1 MTLRK
6 KLFLNILIP
15 IGLAMAMI
23 GFIIVQTFDIQTT
36 AQDDTELLLAVK
48 ELEQSLVV
56 ASQSLNNY
64 TFLDSEAN
72 KNEALSILK
81 ETKVNLEKLSTI
93 AKISEHKTIIK
104 KIEDKYDALAKAS
117 EAAFLAHNRPE
128 IKKQAIRISGILN
141 DMYLLKKETNEWYK
155 ETNDLATQK
164 ISFITTTTI
173 IGSILL
179 LIATII
185 FSYVATKRITKPIN
199 RIVDCA
205 QLVAAGNLTIDTSSL
220 PYKEGSRNEVDQ
232 LTENFSKMIVSLK
245 STVQS
250 IDHVGKN
257 VGLFTKDVT
266 SYIDTVNEGNKQIA
280 TSTDELAKGSL
291 TISEDIQ
298 SAAILMNT
306 MADQFTTVQETS
318 EQSAVNGSK
327 ALTAVQN
334 GRSSLEKQSSIAKD
348 ISSTSVNI
356 KEAVTQFSQFTT
368 EIEGAANAVH
378 AIADQTNLLALN
390 AAIEAARAG
399 EAGKGFAIVA
409 EEVKKLS
416 HETEKATSLISSMVT
431 HIQDGITLIL
441 STAEHGHQ
449 LSNEQLQSMTDTEKS
464 FEAIATHVLDI
475 NDQLQLLTNDME
487 QTSEMSKQMNSA
499 IENISA
505 ITEETAAGTEEIS
518 ASTQEQ
524 LGSFEKISEKVSELQ
539 EMTNTLTVE
548 LKKFTLS

>member
-6 KLFLNILIP
+6 KLFMNILIP
-15 IGLAMAMI
+15 IVLAMAMI

-36 AQDDTELLLAVK
+36 AQDDTELLLSVK
-48 ELEQSLVV
+48 ELEQSLVL

-72 KNEALSILK
+72 KNEALSTLQ

-93 AKISEHKTIIK
+93 AKIAEHKAIIK
-104 KIEDKYDALAKAS
+104 KIGGKYDKLEKAS
-117 EAAFLAHNRPE
+117 EAGFLAHNRPE
-128 IKKQAIRISGILN
+128 IKKQSIRISGILN

-164 ISFITTTTI
+164 ISFITTSTI
-173 IGSILL
+173 IGSIFL

-185 FSYVATKRITKPIN
+185 FSYAATKKITNPIN

-220 PYKEGSRNEVDQ
+220 PYKKGSRNEVDQ
-232 LTENFSKMIVSLK
+232 LTEHFSKMIVSLK

-266 SYIDTVNEGNKQIA
+266 SYIETVNEGSKQIA

-298 SAAILMNT
+298 STAILMNT

-318 EQSAVNGSK
+318 EQSAVNGNK

-348 ISSTSVNI
+348 ISSTSINI
-356 KEAVTQFSQFTT
+356 KEAVTQFSQFTI

-409 EEVKKLS
+409 QEVKKLS
-416 HETEKATSLISSMVT
+416 HETEKATTFISSMVT
-431 HIQDGITLIL
+431 QIQDGITRIL

-449 LSNEQLQSMTDTEKS
+449 LSKEQLQSMTDTEKS
-464 FEAIATHVLDI
+464 FEVIATHVLDI
-475 NDQLQLLTNDME
+475 NDQLKDLTQDME
-487 QTSEMSKQMNSA
+487 KTSEMSQHMNNA

-524 LGSFEKISEKVSELQ
+524 LGSFKKISEKISELQ
-539 EMTNTLTVE
+539 EMTNTLSVE
-548 LKKFTLS
+548 LKKFTL

>member
-6 KLFLNILIP
+6 KLFMNILIP
-15 IGLAMAMI
+15 IVLAMAMI

-36 AQDDTELLLAVK
+36 AEDDTELLLAVK

-64 TFLDSEAN
+64 TYLASEAN
-72 KNEALSILK
+72 ENEALSILK

-93 AKISEHKTIIK
+93 AKVPDHKAIIK
-104 KIEDKYDALAKAS
+104 KIEGKYDELAKAS
-117 EAAFLAHNRPE
+117 ETGFLAHNRPE
-128 IKKQAIRISGILN
+128 IKKQAIRIAGILN

-155 ETNDLATQK
+155 ETNDLAKQK

-179 LIATII
+179 IIATII
-185 FSYVATKRITKPIN
+185 FSYVATKRITNPIN
-199 RIVDCA
+199 RIVDYA
-205 QLVAAGNLTIDTSSL
+205 QAVAAGNLTIDTSSL
-220 PYKEGSRNEVDQ
+220 SYKKSSRNEIDQ
-232 LTENFSKMIVSLK
+232 LTENFSKMIVNLK

-250 IDHVGKN
+250 IDNVGKN

-266 SYIDTVNEGNKQIA
+266 SYIETVNEGNKQIA

-298 SAAILMNT
+298 STAILMNT
-306 MADQFTTVQETS
+306 MADQFTTVQQTS
-318 EQSAVNGSK
+318 EQSAINGNQ

-348 ISSTSVNI
+348 ISSTSINI

-409 EEVKKLS
+409 KEVKKLS
-416 HETEKATSLISSMVT
+416 HETEKATAFISSMVT

-441 STAEHGHQ
+441 STAEQGHQ
-449 LSNEQLQSMTDTEKS
+449 LSKEQLQSMTDTEKS

-475 NDQLQLLTNDME
+475 NDQLQHLTEDME
-487 QTSEMSKQMNSA
+487 QTSEMSQQMNSA

-518 ASTQEQ
+518 ASSQEQ
-524 LGSFEKISEKVSELQ
+524 LQSFQKISEKVSELQ
-539 EMTNTLTVE
+539 DLTNTLSVE
-548 LKKFTLS
+548 LKKFTL

>member
-6 KLFLNILIP
+6 KLFMNILIP
-15 IGLAMAMI
+15 IVLAMAMI

-48 ELEQSLVV
+48 ELEQSLVL

-72 KNEALSILK
+72 KNEALSTLQ

-93 AKISEHKTIIK
+93 AKIAEHKAIIK
-104 KIEDKYDALAKAS
+104 KIGGKYDELEKAS
-117 EAAFLAHNRPE
+117 EAGFLAHNRPE
-128 IKKQAIRISGILN
+128 IKKQSIRISGILN

-164 ISFITTTTI
+164 ISFITTSTI
-173 IGSILL
+173 IGSIFL

-185 FSYVATKRITKPIN
+185 FSYAATKKITNPIN

-220 PYKEGSRNEVDQ
+220 PYKKGSRNEVDQ

-266 SYIDTVNEGNKQIA
+266 SYIETVNEGSKQIA

-298 SAAILMNT
+298 STAILMNT
-306 MADQFTTVQETS
+306 MADQFTTVQKTS
-318 EQSAVNGSK
+318 EQSAVNGNK

-348 ISSTSVNI
+348 ISSTSINI

-409 EEVKKLS
+409 QEVKKLS
-416 HETEKATSLISSMVT
+416 HETEKATTFISSMVT
-431 HIQDGITLIL
+431 QIQDGITRIL

-449 LSNEQLQSMTDTEKS
+449 LSKEQLQSMTDTEKS
-464 FEAIATHVLDI
+464 FEVIATHVLDI
-475 NDQLQLLTNDME
+475 NDQLKHLTKDME
-487 QTSEMSKQMNSA
+487 KTSEMSQHMNNA

-524 LGSFEKISEKVSELQ
+524 LGSFKKISEKVSELQ
-539 EMTNTLTVE
+539 EMTNTLSVE
-548 LKKFTLS
+548 LKKFTL

>member
-93 AKISEHKTIIK
+93 AKISEHKAIIK
-104 KIEDKYDALAKAS
+104 KIEGKYDALSKAS

-220 PYKEGSRNEVDQ
+220 LYKEGSQNEVDQ

-257 VGLFTKDVT
+257 VGLFTKNVT

-291 TISEDIQ
+291 SISEDIQ

-327 ALTAVQN
+327 ALSAVQN

-348 ISSTSVNI
+348 ISSTSINI

-409 EEVKKLS
+409 NEVKKLS

-449 LSNEQLQSMTDTEKS
+449 LSNEQLQSMSDTEKS

-475 NDQLQLLTNDME
+475 NDQLQLLTKDME

-518 ASTQEQ
+518 ASTQAQ
-524 LGSFEKISEKVSELQ
+524 LGSFEKISDKVSELQ

>member
-6 KLFLNILIP
+6 KLFMNILIP
-15 IGLAMAMI
+15 IVLAMVMI

-56 ASQSLNNY
+56 SSQSLNNY

-72 KNEALSILK
+72 KNEALSTLK

-93 AKISEHKTIIK
+93 AKISEHKAIIK
-104 KIEDKYDALAKAS
+104 KIEGKYDELAKAT
-117 EAAFLAHNRPE
+117 EAGFLAHNRPE

-155 ETNDLATQK
+155 ETNDLAAQK

-179 LIATII
+179 IIATIV
-185 FSYVATKRITKPIN
+185 FSFIAAKRITNPIN
-199 RIVDCA
+199 QIVDYA

-220 PYKEGSRNEVDQ
+220 SYKKDSRNEVDQ

-266 SYIDTVNEGNKQIA
+266 SYIETVNEGSKQIA
-280 TSTDELAKGSL
+280 ISTDELAKGSL

-298 SAAILMNT
+298 STAILMNT

-318 EQSAVNGSK
+318 EQSAVNGNK

-348 ISSTSVNI
+348 ISATSINI

-378 AIADQTNLLALN
+378 TIADQTNLLALN

-416 HETEKATSLISSMVT
+416 NETEKATTFISSMVT

-441 STAEHGHQ
+441 STAEHGHE
-449 LSNEQLQSMTDTEKS
+449 LSKEQLQSMNDTEKS

-475 NDQLQLLTNDME
+475 NDQLQHLKQDME
-487 QTSEMSKQMNSA
+487 QTSEMSQQMNSA

-524 LGSFEKISEKVSELQ
+524 LGSFQKISEKVLELQ
-539 EMTNTLTVE
+539 EMTNTLSVE
-548 LKKFTLS
+548 LKKFTL

>member
-6 KLFLNILIP
+6 KLFMNILIP
-15 IGLAMAMI
+15 IVLAMAMI

-36 AQDDTELLLAVK
+36 AEDDTELLLAVK

-64 TFLDSEAN
+64 TYLASEAN

-93 AKISEHKTIIK
+93 AKVPDHKAIIK
-104 KIEDKYDALAKAS
+104 KIEGKYDELAKAS
-117 EAAFLAHNRPE
+117 EAGFLAHNRPE
-128 IKKQAIRISGILN
+128 IKKQAIRIAGILN

-155 ETNDLATQK
+155 ETNDLAKQK

-179 LIATII
+179 IIATII
-185 FSYVATKRITKPIN
+185 FSYVATKRITNPIN
-199 RIVDCA
+199 RIVDYA
-205 QLVAAGNLTIDTSSL
+205 QAVAAGNLTIDTSSL
-220 PYKEGSRNEVDQ
+220 SYKKSSRNEIDQ

-250 IDHVGKN
+250 IDNVGKN

-266 SYIDTVNEGNKQIA
+266 SYIETVNEGNKQIA

-298 SAAILMNT
+298 STAILMNT
-306 MADQFTTVQETS
+306 MADQFTTVQQTS
-318 EQSAVNGSK
+318 EQSAINGNQ

-348 ISSTSVNI
+348 ISSTSINI

-409 EEVKKLS
+409 KEVKKLS
-416 HETEKATSLISSMVT
+416 HETEKATAFISSMVT

-441 STAEHGHQ
+441 STAEQGHQ
-449 LSNEQLQSMTDTEKS
+449 LSKEQLQSMTDTEKS

-475 NDQLQLLTNDME
+475 NDQLQHLTEDME
-487 QTSEMSKQMNSA
+487 QTSEMSQQMNSA

-518 ASTQEQ
+518 ASSQEQ
-524 LGSFEKISEKVSELQ
+524 LQSFQKISEKVSELQ
-539 EMTNTLTVE
+539 DLTNTLSVE
-548 LKKFTLS
+548 LKKFKL

>member
-1 MTLRK
+1 
-6 KLFLNILIP
+6 
-15 IGLAMAMI
+15 MAMI

-93 AKISEHKTIIK
+93 AKISEHTAIIK

-117 EAAFLAHNRPE
+117 EAGFLAHNRPE

-141 DMYLLKKETNEWYK
+141 DMFLLKKETNEWYK
-155 ETNDLATQK
+155 ETNDLAAQK

-199 RIVDCA
+199 QIVDCA
-205 QLVAAGNLTIDTSSL
+205 QLVATGNLTIDISSL

-245 STVQS
+245 NTVQS

-257 VGLFTKDVT
+257 VSLFTKDVT

-416 HETEKATSLISSMVT
+416 NETEKATSLISSMVT

-475 NDQLQLLTNDME
+475 NDQLQLLTKDME
-487 QTSEMSKQMNSA
+487 QTSEMSTQMNSA

-518 ASTQEQ
+518 ASTQAQ

>member
-6 KLFLNILIP
+6 KLFMNILIP
-15 IGLAMAMI
+15 IVLAMAMI
-23 GFIIVQTFDIQTT
+23 VFIIVQTFDLQTT

-64 TFLDSEAN
+64 TYLDSEAN
-72 KNEALSILK
+72 KNGALSILK
-81 ETKVNLEKLSTI
+81 ETKANLEKLSTI
-93 AKISEHKTIIK
+93 AKISEHKAIIK
-104 KIEDKYDALAKAS
+104 KIEGKYDELAKAS
-117 EAAFLAHNRPE
+117 EAGFLAYNRAE

-155 ETNDLATQK
+155 EMNDLAKQK

-179 LIATII
+179 IIATII
-185 FSYVATKRITKPIN
+185 FSYVATKRITNPIN

-205 QLVAAGNLTIDTSSL
+205 QLVAAGNLTIDTASL
-220 PYKEGSRNEVDQ
+220 PYKKDSRNEVDQ

-250 IDHVGKN
+250 IDNVGKN
-257 VGLFTKDVT
+257 VGQFTKDVT
-266 SYIDTVNEGNKQIA
+266 SYIETINEGSKQIA

-298 SAAILMNT
+298 STVILMNT
-306 MADQFTTVQETS
+306 MADQFTTVQQTS
-318 EQSAVNGSK
+318 EQSAVNGNQ
-327 ALTAVQN
+327 ALSAVQT
-334 GRSSLEKQSSIAKD
+334 GRSSLEKQSTIAQD
-348 ISSTSVNI
+348 ISSTSINI

-378 AIADQTNLLALN
+378 TIADQTNLLALN

-431 HIQDGITLIL
+431 HIQDGISLIL

-449 LSNEQLQSMTDTEKS
+449 LSTEQLQSMTDTEKS
-464 FEAIATHVLDI
+464 FEAIATHVLDM
-475 NDQLQLLTNDME
+475 NDQLQHLTKDME
-487 QTSEMSKQMNSA
+487 QTSEMSQRMNSA

-524 LGSFEKISEKVSELQ
+524 LGSFQKISAKVSELQ
-539 EMTNTLTVE
+539 EMTNTLSEE
-548 LKKFTLS
+548 LKKFTL

>member
-93 AKISEHKTIIK
+93 AKISEHKAIIK
-104 KIEDKYDALAKAS
+104 KIEGKYDALAKSS
-117 EAAFLAHNRPE
+117 EAGFLAHNRPE

-250 IDHVGKN
+250 IDHVGEN

-334 GRSSLEKQSSIAKD
+334 GRNSLEKQSSIAKD

-475 NDQLQLLTNDME
+475 NDQLQLLTKDME

-518 ASTQEQ
+518 ASTQAQ

>member
-93 AKISEHKTIIK
+93 AKISEHKAIIK
-104 KIEDKYDALAKAS
+104 KIEGKYDALAKAS
-117 EAAFLAHNRPE
+117 EAGFLAHNRPE

-141 DMYLLKKETNEWYK
+141 DMFLLKKETNEWYK
-155 ETNDLATQK
+155 ETNDLAAQK

-199 RIVDCA
+199 QIVDCA
-205 QLVAAGNLTIDTSSL
+205 QLVATGNLTIDISSL

-245 STVQS
+245 NTVQS

-291 TISEDIQ
+291 SISEDIQ

-327 ALTAVQN
+327 ALSAVQN

-416 HETEKATSLISSMVT
+416 NETEKATSLISSMVT

-475 NDQLQLLTNDME
+475 NDQLQLLTKDME
-487 QTSEMSKQMNSA
+487 QTSEMSTQMNSA

-518 ASTQEQ
+518 ASTQAQ

>member
-1 MTLRK
+1 VTLRK
-6 KLFLNILIP
+6 KLFMNILIP
-15 IGLAMAMI
+15 IVLAMAMI

-36 AQDDTELLLAVK
+36 AEDDTELLLAVK

-64 TFLDSEAN
+64 TYLASEAN

-93 AKISEHKTIIK
+93 AKVPDHKAIIK
-104 KIEDKYDALAKAS
+104 KIEGKYDELAKAS
-117 EAAFLAHNRPE
+117 EAGFLAHNRPE
-128 IKKQAIRISGILN
+128 IKKQAIRIAGILN

-155 ETNDLATQK
+155 ETNDLAKQK

-179 LIATII
+179 IIATII
-185 FSYVATKRITKPIN
+185 FSYVATKRITNPIN
-199 RIVDCA
+199 RIVDYA
-205 QLVAAGNLTIDTSSL
+205 QAVAAGNLTIDTSSL
-220 PYKEGSRNEVDQ
+220 SYKKSSRNEIDQ
-232 LTENFSKMIVSLK
+232 LTENFSKMIVNLK

-250 IDHVGKN
+250 IDNVGKN

-266 SYIDTVNEGNKQIA
+266 SYIETVNEGNKQIA

-298 SAAILMNT
+298 STAILMNT
-306 MADQFTTVQETS
+306 MADQFTTVQQTS
-318 EQSAVNGSK
+318 EQSAINGNQ

-348 ISSTSVNI
+348 ISSTSINI

-409 EEVKKLS
+409 KEVKKLS
-416 HETEKATSLISSMVT
+416 HETEKATAFISSMVT

-441 STAEHGHQ
+441 STAEQGHQ
-449 LSNEQLQSMTDTEKS
+449 LSKEQLQSMTDTEKS

-475 NDQLQLLTNDME
+475 NDQLQHLTEDME
-487 QTSEMSKQMNSA
+487 QTSEMSQQMNSA

-518 ASTQEQ
+518 ASSQEQ
-524 LGSFEKISEKVSELQ
+524 LQSFQKISEKVSELQ
-539 EMTNTLTVE
+539 DLTNTLSVE
-548 LKKFTLS
+548 LKKFKL

>member
-1 MTLRK
+1 
-6 KLFLNILIP
+6 
-15 IGLAMAMI
+15 MAMI

-36 AQDDTELLLAVK
+36 AQDDTALLLAVK

-64 TFLDSEAN
+64 TYLDSEAN
-72 KNEALSILK
+72 KNEALSILQ
-81 ETKVNLEKLSTI
+81 EAKVNLENLSTI

-104 KIEDKYDALAKAS
+104 KIESKYEELEKAT
-117 EAAFLAHNRPE
+117 ETGFLANNRPA

-141 DMYLLKKETNEWYK
+141 DMHLLKKETNEWYQ
-155 ETNDLATQK
+155 EMNDLAKQK
-164 ISFITTTTI
+164 ITFIITTTI

-179 LIATII
+179 IIATII
-185 FSYVATKRITKPIN
+185 FSYVATKRITNPIN

-205 QLVAAGNLTIDTSSL
+205 QLVASGNLTIDTSTLS
-220 PYKEGSRNEVDQ
+220 YKQGSRNEVDQ

-245 STVQS
+245 STVKS
-250 IDHVGKN
+250 IDDVGEN
-257 VGLFTKDVT
+257 VTLFTNDVT
-266 SYIDTVNEGNKQIA
+266 SYIETVNEGNKQIA
-280 TSTDELAKGSL
+280 ISTDELAKGSL
-291 TISEDIQ
+291 IISEDIQ

-306 MADQFTTVQETS
+306 MADQFTIVQQTS
-318 EQSAVNGSK
+318 EQSAANGK
-327 ALTAVQN
+327 QALAAIQIGHN
-334 GRSSLEKQSSIAKD
+334 SLEKQSSIAKD
-348 ISSTSVNI
+348 ISSTSLDI

-378 AIADQTNLLALN
+378 AIANQTNLLALN

-416 HETEKATSLISSMVT
+416 NETENATSLISSMVT
-431 HIQDGITLIL
+431 HIQHGITTIL

-449 LSNEQLQSMTDTEKS
+449 LSKEQSQSMLDTEKS
-464 FEAIATHVLDI
+464 FEAIASHVLTI
-475 NDQLQLLTNDME
+475 NDQLQHLAKDME
-487 QTSEMSKQMNSA
+487 QTSEMSQQMNSA

-524 LGSFEKISEKVSELQ
+524 LGSFQKISEKVSELQ
-539 EMTNTLTVE
+539 EMTNTLSVE
-548 LKKFTLS
+548 LKKFTL

>member
-93 AKISEHKTIIK
+93 AKISEHKAIIK
-104 KIEDKYDALAKAS
+104 KIEGKYDALAKAS
-117 EAAFLAHNRPE
+117 EAGFLAHNRPE

-141 DMYLLKKETNEWYK
+141 DMFLLKKETNEWYK
-155 ETNDLATQK
+155 ETNDLAAQK

-199 RIVDCA
+199 QIVDCA
-205 QLVAAGNLTIDTSSL
+205 QLVATGNLTIDISSL

-257 VGLFTKDVT
+257 VSLFTKDVT

-416 HETEKATSLISSMVT
+416 NETEKATSLISSMVT

-475 NDQLQLLTNDME
+475 NDQLQLLTKDME
-487 QTSEMSKQMNSA
+487 QTSEMSTQMNSA

-518 ASTQEQ
+518 ASTQAQ